1 MGSGILTG
9 TVEAKLKKPIQK
21 VGKFAGDWGVPIV
34 AGLAGFA
41 AGDFIDIKGRV
52 SAATPVRTVSV
63 LGFGVDVLAFLSI
76 MIYALFALLSLK
88 FGSMAHAIV
97 GRVAFV
103 FFVGAMLRQVTDM
116 FGIVQD
122 IVVVS

>member
-1 MGSGILTG
+1 MGTA
-9 TVEAKLKKPIQK
+9 EAKLQKPVKKIAD
-21 VGKFAGDWGVPIV
+21 FAGAWGVPIV
-34 AGLAGFA
+34 AGLAGYA

-76 MIYALFALLSLK
+76 MLYAIMGLLFLK
-88 FGSMAHAIV
+88 FGKMAHPMV
-97 GRVAFV
+97 GRAGFV
-103 FFVGAMLRQVTDM
+103 FFVGAMVRQITDM

-122 IVVVS
+122 IVVVK